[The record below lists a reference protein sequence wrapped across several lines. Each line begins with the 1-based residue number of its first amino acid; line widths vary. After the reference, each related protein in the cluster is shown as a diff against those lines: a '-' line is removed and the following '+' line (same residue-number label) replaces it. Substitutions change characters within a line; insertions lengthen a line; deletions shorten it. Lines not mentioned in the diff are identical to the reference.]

1 MFKLVTRTAIAVVLL
16 PSLSLADTL
25 EGVWQHED
33 DPVWIQ
39 MQPGKGLATILRND
53 NKPDSAGF
61 QLVRGLQSEASDG
74 LQWTGEVYAAALGK
88 YKDAEITLVEPDV
101 MRFKVKVG
109 FISRSV
115 TWQRIAALPDKTLPE
130 KALPEKASPEK

>member
-1 MFKLVTRTAIAVVLL
+1 M
-16 PSLSLADTL
+16 
-25 EGVWQHED
+25 
-33 DPVWIQ
+33 
-39 MQPGKGLATILRND
+39 
-53 NKPDSAGF
+53 
-61 QLVRGLQSEASDG
+61 RGLQSEASDG

-130 KALPEKASPEK
+130 KGLPDK